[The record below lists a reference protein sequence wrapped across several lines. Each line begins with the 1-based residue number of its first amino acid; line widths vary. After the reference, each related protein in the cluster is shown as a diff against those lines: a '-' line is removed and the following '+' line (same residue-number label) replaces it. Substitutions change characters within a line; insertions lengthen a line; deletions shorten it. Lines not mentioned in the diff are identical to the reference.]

1 MTMIVVA
8 ASQNQHKI
16 DEMEAITQK
25 YGMTIVGRDEFGLP
39 KIKISEDGDT
49 FEANSL
55 KKAREICMMCNQI
68 TIADDSGLVVD
79 ALDGA
84 PGVYSSRFA
93 GEEGND
99 RKNNEKLLKLL
110 KDVPMEKRTARF
122 VSVITMIYPNGK
134 KIVARGECEGH
145 IMFQESGDNGFGYD
159 PLFRP
164 LGYEVSFGEIPAEEK
179 NKISHRAKALAELQK
194 QLELLHYVKGGI

>member
-1 MTMIVVA
+1 MAKIAVV

-16 DEMEAITQK
+16 QEIEAITK
-25 YGMTIVGRDEFGLP
+25 KFRMVIVGRDEFGLP
-39 KIKISEDGDT
+39 KIKIEEDGDT

-55 KKAREICMMCNQI
+55 KKAKEICMLCNQI

-99 RKNNEKLLKLL
+99 KKNNEKLLELL
-110 KDVPMEKRTARF
+110 KDVPMENRTARF
-122 VSVITMIYPNGK
+122 VSVVTMVYPSGF

-145 IMFQESGDNGFGYD
+145 ILFEESGDNGFGYD
-159 PLFRP
+159 SLFRP
-164 LGYEVSFGEIPAEEK
+164 LGYEVSFGEIPPEEK
-179 NKISHRAKALAELQK
+179 NKISHRAKALADLQRKLEEL
-194 QLELLHYVKGGI
+194 H